1 MIRILPA
8 RSSPPTSAPRRFSRR
23 ALVVLLALGV
33 PALAMVAVG
42 ATPSRRSSAGRTYNR
57 GKYVAI
63 PHPADA
69 DTRRKGAYLARSRK
83 LPLIAETGVTEVV
96 IKEYA
101 R

>member
-1 MIRILPA
+1 MIRIPPA
-8 RSSPPTSAPRRFSRR
+8 RSVPPTATPRTLSRR
-23 ALVVLLALGV
+23 ALVVLFALAV

-42 ATPSRRSSAGRTYNR
+42 ATPNRRGATERTSNR

-83 LPLIAETGVTEVV
+83 LPLIAESGVTEIV
-96 IKEYA
+96 IKEFA